1 MTDTRPADPPADL
14 TTSAHRRTG
23 LITLA
28 ALLSAGWATNHFAAL
43 VPVLEDLAH
52 ISRPGLDA
60 AFGLYALGLLPSLLL
75 GGGVSDRV
83 GRRPVVLAGLAL
95 ACAGNLV
102 MLIWPT
108 LVGVVIGRLVVGLGV
123 GMVASAGTAWAADQD
138 AAKGAARAGVVLT
151 GGFAIGPVVTALLTS
166 ALPGR
171 AGIVAAYAIPV
182 LLTAGCFVLI
192 VLRTGTETE
201 DVAVY
206 DDEVRG
212 APFVDGRRIG
222 PALIAALPMGL
233 WVFACV
239 ISAVMV
245 FTGRI
250 GDRFSGPLLIAVAC
264 ILALG
269 TGLLTQIGARRWGHW
284 RALGVIG
291 AGLAA
296 LGFAIGAAAGGR
308 MSPVTF
314 ALTAVIL
321 GCAYGLCL
329 GQGLQDVERL
339 APRDARGLVTG
350 LFYVVSYSGFALPF
364 VLNTYEDPIGPSA
377 PLVVLAALALLTAV
391 ARLVDVVR
399 SGQAA
404 TASTDRSA

>member
-28 ALLSAGWATNHFAAL
+28 ALLSAGWATNHFASL
-43 VPVLEDLAH
+43 VPVLEDFAH

-75 GGGVSDRV
+75 GGGVSDASVAARSCWPGWPSRAPATSSCSS
-83 GRRPVVLAGLAL
+83 GRR
-95 ACAGNLV
+95 
-102 MLIWPT
+102 
-108 LVGVVIGRLVVGLGV
+108 VGVVIGRLVVGLGV
-123 GMVASAGTAWAADQD
+123 GMVASAGTAWAADQH

-151 GGFAIGPVVTALLTS
+151 GGFAIGPVVTALLTT

-171 AGIVAAYAIPV
+171 AGI
-182 LLTAGCFVLI
+182 
-192 VLRTGTETE
+192 
-201 DVAVY
+201 VAVY

-269 TGLLTQIGARRWGHW
+269 TGLLTQIGTRRWGHW

-314 ALTAVIL
+314 VLTAVIL

-339 APRDARGLVTG
+339 APRGARGLVTG

-377 PLVVLAALALLTAV
+377 PLVVLAALAVLTAV

-404 TASTDRSA
+404 TASTDTTA

>member
-43 VPVLEDLAH
+43 VPVLEDFAH

-95 ACAGNLV
+95 ACAGNLF

-151 GGFAIGPVVTALLTS
+151 GGFAIGPVVTALLTT

-171 AGIVAAYAIPV
+171 AGI
-182 LLTAGCFVLI
+182 
-192 VLRTGTETE
+192 
-201 DVAVY
+201 VAVY

-250 GDRFSGPLLIAVAC
+250 GDRFSG
-264 ILALG
+264 
-269 TGLLTQIGARRWGHW
+269 
-284 RALGVIG
+284 
-291 AGLAA
+291 
-296 LGFAIGAAAGGR
+296 R

-339 APRDARGLVTG
+339 APREARGLVTG

>member
-1 MTDTRPADPPADL
+1 MTATRPADPPADL

-43 VPVLEDLAH
+43 VPVLEDFAH

-95 ACAGNLV
+95 ACAGNLF

-151 GGFAIGPVVTALLTS
+151 GGFAIGPVVTALLTT

-171 AGIVAAYAIPV
+171 PGVVAASAIPV
-182 LLTAGCFVLI
+182 LLTASCVALI
-192 VLRTGTETE
+192 VPRTDTETE
-201 DVAVY
+201 DVAVH
-206 DDEVRG
+206 DEVRG
-212 APFVDGRRIG
+212 TPFVDGRRIG

-239 ISAVMV
+239 TSAVMV

-250 GDRFSGPLLIAVAC
+250 GDRFGGPLLIAVAC

-269 TGLLTQIGARRWGHW
+269 TGLLTQIGTRRSGHW

-314 ALTAVIL
+314 VLTAVIL

-339 APRDARGLVTG
+339 APREARGLVTG

>member
-1 MTDTRPADPPADL
+1 MTDTRLADKSASV
-14 TTSAHRRTG
+14 TTSAHRRTS

-28 ALLSAGWATNHFAAL
+28 ALLLAGWATNHFAAL
-43 VPVLEDLAH
+43 VPVLEDFAH

-83 GRRPVVLAGLAL
+83 GRRPVVLTGLAL

-151 GGFAIGPVVTALLTS
+151 SGFAVGPAATALMAI

-171 AGIVAAYAIPV
+171 PGIVAAYAIPV
-182 LLTAGCFVLI
+182 LLTVICVVLI
-192 VLRTGTETE
+192 GLWTDAEPRAAH
-201 DVAVY
+201 AVQH
-206 DDEVRG
+206 DEARG
-212 APFVDGRRIG
+212 APFDDGRRVG
-222 PALIAALPMGL
+222 PSLVAALPMGL

-245 FTGRI
+245 FTERI
-250 GDRFSGPLLIAVAC
+250 GDRFSGPLLIATAC

-269 TGLLTQIGARRWGHW
+269 TGVLTQIATRRWGHW
-284 RALGVIG
+284 RPLGVIG
-291 AGLAA
+291 AGLAT
-296 LGFAIGAAAGGR
+296 LGFVIGAAAGVR
-308 MSPVTF
+308 MSLVTF
-314 ALTAVIL
+314 VLTAVIL

-339 APRDARGLVTG
+339 APRRSRGLVTG

-364 VLNTYEDPIGPSA
+364 VLNTYEDRLGPSA
-377 PLVVLAALALLTAV
+377 PLLVLAALALLTAV
-391 ARLVDVVR
+391 ARLVGIGR
-399 SGQAA
+399 KA
-404 TASTDRSA
+404 R

>member
-1 MTDTRPADPPADL
+1 M
-14 TTSAHRRTG
+14 
-23 LITLA
+23 
-28 ALLSAGWATNHFAAL
+28 
-43 VPVLEDLAH
+43 
-52 ISRPGLDA
+52 
-60 AFGLYALGLLPSLLL
+60 
-75 GGGVSDRV
+75 
-83 GRRPVVLAGLAL
+83 LAGLAL
-95 ACAGNLV
+95 ACAGNLF

-123 GMVASAGTAWAADQD
+123 GMVASAGTAWAADQH

-151 GGFAIGPVVTALLTS
+151 GGFAIGPVVTALLTT

-171 AGIVAAYAIPV
+171 AGI
-182 LLTAGCFVLI
+182 
-192 VLRTGTETE
+192 
-201 DVAVY
+201 VAVY

-250 GDRFSGPLLIAVAC
+250 GDRFSG
-264 ILALG
+264 
-269 TGLLTQIGARRWGHW
+269 
-284 RALGVIG
+284 
-291 AGLAA
+291 
-296 LGFAIGAAAGGR
+296 R

-350 LFYVVSYSGFALPF
+350 LFYVVSYSASPCPSCSTPMRTHRP
-364 VLNTYEDPIGPSA
+364 VRPARRARCPGPADRGRSA
-377 PLVVLAALALLTAV
+377 GGRRAERAGGNNV
-391 ARLVDVVR
+391 ARQVR
-399 SGQAA
+399 LTTTPPLRRTWGHRTRRDSWADSQTSPPPEPSDKSDSTTTIPSSGNHHRRSTVRTVPPHVARRWLPTCTKAVPA
-404 TASTDRSA
+404 TRQPRVRPLRHTAP

>member
-1 MTDTRPADPPADL
+1 MPDTRLADPPASV
-14 TTSAHRRTG
+14 TTSAHRRRS

-43 VPVLEDLAH
+43 VPVLEDFAH

-108 LVGVVIGRLVVGLGV
+108 LVGVVIGRLVIGLGV

-151 GGFAIGPVVTALLTS
+151 GGFAIGPVVTALLTT
-166 ALPGR
+166 ARPGR
-171 AGIVAAYAIPV
+171 PGIVAAYAIPV
-182 LLTAGCFVLI
+182 LLTASCVALI
-192 VLRTGTETE
+192 VPRTDTETE
-201 DVAVY
+201 DAAVH

-212 APFVDGRRIG
+212 TPFVDGRRIG

-269 TGLLTQIGARRWGHW
+269 TGLLTQIGTRRWGYW

-291 AGLAA
+291 AGTAGRRAA
-296 LGFAIGAAAGGR
+296 RA
-308 MSPVTF
+308 TW
-314 ALTAVIL
+314 
-321 GCAYGLCL
+321 
-329 GQGLQDVERL
+329 
-339 APRDARGLVTG
+339 
-350 LFYVVSYSGFALPF
+350 
-364 VLNTYEDPIGPSA
+364 GP
-377 PLVVLAALALLTAV
+377 
-391 ARLVDVVR
+391 
-399 SGQAA
+399 GW
-404 TASTDRSA
+404 

>member
-1 MTDTRPADPPADL
+1 MP
-14 TTSAHRRTG
+14 
-23 LITLA
+23 I
-28 ALLSAGWATNHFAAL
+28 
-43 VPVLEDLAH
+43 LEDFAH

-151 GGFAIGPVVTALLTS
+151 GGFAIGPVVTAILTT

-171 AGIVAAYAIPV
+171 PGIVAAYAIPV
-182 LLTAGCFVLI
+182 LLTAGCVALI
-192 VLRTGTETE
+192 VPRTDTETE
-201 DVAVY
+201 DVAVH
-206 DDEVRG
+206 DEVRG

-269 TGLLTQIGARRWGHW
+269 TGLLTQIGTRRWGHW

-291 AGLAA
+291 AGTAGRRAA
-296 LGFAIGAAAGGR
+296 RAPWGPRAGDG
-308 MSPVTF
+308 
-314 ALTAVIL
+314 
-321 GCAYGLCL
+321 
-329 GQGLQDVERL
+329 
-339 APRDARGLVTG
+339 
-350 LFYVVSYSGFALPF
+350 
-364 VLNTYEDPIGPSA
+364 
-377 PLVVLAALALLTAV
+377 ALLR
-391 ARLVDVVR
+391 RLLLRVR
-399 SGQAA
+399 PALRAQHL
-404 TASTDRSA
+404 